1 MADINK
7 LLRKRKF
14 SPSEVGI
21 LLVTNMAVTRKK
33 ENDGAA
39 DPKPLIS
46 RARLEE
52 IITRNITTTE
62 DAAVF
67 NVYVELHNWL
77 TRMEFVVEAYTMELR
92 YELERFVADCAS
104 YFLKSGSTAT
114 WAELHK
120 QFLDD
125 DRYTAIVE
133 PYRSI
138 TAWNIELEEIADLY
152 DVPDIVTTFA
162 RELEYTA
169 AAAKRIEDIAL
180 FAPVKE
186 NDREGFDSLLTW
198 FDTSTYYFPTTIRE
212 LAREIAFDG
221 NAFNDKDIR
230 LACLLIDCNEM
241 G

>member
-52 IITRNITTTE
+52 IITRNITTSE
-62 DAAVF
+62 DAAAF
-67 NVYVELHNWL
+67 NIYVELHNWL
-77 TRMEFVVEAYTMELR
+77 ARMEFIVEAYTMELR
-92 YELERFVADCAS
+92 YELERFVSDCAIH
-104 YFLKSGSTAT
+104 FLKGGSSST
-114 WAELHK
+114 WTELHK
-120 QFLDD
+120 QFLDG

-133 PYRSI
+133 PFRSI
-138 TAWNIELEEIADLY
+138 MAWNTELEEIAELY

-162 RELEYTA
+162 REIEYTA
-169 AAAKRIEDIAL
+169 AAAKRIEDIATI
-180 FAPVKE
+180 APVKK
-186 NDREGFDSLLTW
+186 NDREGYDAILSW
-198 FDTSTYYFPTTIRE
+198 FDTSVYYFPPCVRE
-212 LAREIAFDG
+212 MAREIATDG
-221 NAFNDKDIR
+221 RAFCDRDTR